1 MLSFSPSLL
10 LLFFEAK
17 KRNEKAFEKFPVYL
31 STQMASPAAP
41 SHTATPIFHPTH

>member
-31 STQMASPAAP
+31 SAQMAN
-41 SHTATPIFHPTH
+41 PTSIGFGS